1 MANVRPLRPTQ
12 TVRPPIRAELAS
24 AIAEAAEATRKSGIN
39 VWADGVVTIIGAPG
53 ARSADAFDIGNCVF
67 NNIASNGLNVY
78 SDDRCFVRANDQQ

>member
-24 AIAEAAEATRKSGIN
+24 AIAEAAEATRKSGVN

-53 ARSADAFDIGNCVF
+53 ARSAGAFDFGGMLSWTIRGRAPGQGFVF
-67 NNIASNGLNVY
+67 K
-78 SDDRCFVRANDQQ
+78 